1 MKALFLDRTVL
12 LNFDTSMTNRTSSFA
27 PGGARLILL
36 ITLLVAGSFGA
47 VQAQWAWRD
56 ANGEVNYS
64 DSPPPS
70 DVSRSNILREPTSVS
85 ASPDTNPTPA
95 APSAPSAGPNPTQ
108 VTPRVGATAAPPPSP
123 APQASKP
130 IPAPK
135 TLAEQDADFRKRLA
149 EQQKA
154 EEKQTQ
160 DEAQASQRADA
171 CNQAKS
177 YLDMLQSGTR
187 LLRPDA
193 NGQRNFLDDDQRSAE
208 IQKAQDA
215 IEKNC

>member
-1 MKALFLDRTVL
+1 
-12 LNFDTSMTNRTSSFA
+12 MTIRFWPLGHGSS
-27 PGGARLILL
+27 RLILL
-36 ITLLVAGSFGA
+36 ITLMVAGSLGTA
-47 VQAQWAWRD
+47 QAQWAWRD
-56 ANGEVNYS
+56 ANGEVTYS
-64 DSPPPS
+64 DTPPPS

-85 ASPDTNPTPA
+85 TPSPDTSPSPA
-95 APSAPSAGPNPTQ
+95 APSAPSSGPGPTP
-108 VTPRVGATAAPPPSP
+108 VSPRVGAGAASPPPP
-123 APQASKP
+123 ASQATKP
-130 IPAPK
+130 VPAPK

-177 YLDMLQSGTR
+177 YLDMLQGGTR

-193 NGQRNFLDDDQRSAE
+193 NGERNFLDDDQRSAE
-208 IQKAQDA
+208 IQKTQDV